1 MRSAGLRRVSAEVER
16 AFWVAAPGRGEIRET
31 PARQAD
37 TGEVVVQTAASGISR
52 GTESLVFRGSV
63 PQSQHSVMRCPF
75 QEGDFPAPVKYGY
88 AVAGRTED
96 GKRVFCLHP
105 HQDRFAVPCDAV
117 VPIPQEVPDRRAV
130 LAANMETAV
139 NALWDAPPHLG
150 DRVAVVGG
158 GVVGCLVAALAA
170 RHPSVRVELV
180 DVNPRRQSIVEALG
194 ARFALPGSAT
204 PDADLAFHTSGKA
217 AGLATALQLAAFE
230 ATILDLSW
238 YGDGAVPV
246 PLGENF
252 HSRRLTLRSSQVGAV
267 APSRRANRSRR
278 DRLCLA
284 LDLLRDPVFDRL
296 VTGESSFDALPK
308 TMARLAGDPGDTLC
322 HVITYP

>member
-1 MRSAGLRRVSAEVER
+1 MRRVSARVER
-16 AFWVAAPGRGEIRET
+16 AFWVVGPGRGEIRDA
-31 PARQAD
+31 PARAAGL
-37 TGEVVVQTAASGISR
+37 GEIVVHAAASGISR
-52 GTESLVFRGSV
+52 GTESLVFRGAV
-63 PQSQHSVMRCPF
+63 PQSQHAVMRCPF

-88 AVAGRTED
+88 AMAGRTED
-96 GKRVFCLHP
+96 GARVFSLHP
-105 HQDRFAVPCDAV
+105 HQDRFVIPRDAV

-139 NALWDAPPHLG
+139 NALWDGPPHLG
-150 DRVAVVGG
+150 DRIAVVGG
-158 GVVGCLVAALAA
+158 GVVGCFVAALAA
-170 RHPSVRVELV
+170 RHPSVHVELI
-180 DVNPRRQSIVEALG
+180 DVNPRRQAIAEALG
-194 ARFALPGSAT
+194 VRFALPDAAT
-204 PDADLAFHTSGKA
+204 ADADLVFHTSGKA
-217 AGLATALQLAAFE
+217 AGLATALGLAAFE

-252 HSRRLTLRSSQVGAV
+252 HSRRLTLRSSQVGSV

-284 LDLLRDPVFDRL
+284 LDLLRDPVFDHL
-296 VTGESSFDALPK
+296 LTGESPFDRLPE
-308 TMARLAGDPGDTLC
+308 TMARLAADPGDTLC